1 MVWAVREQATAW
13 PPGEKFHYSN
23 VGYQTLHF
31 LLEELSGENYADVIG
46 RLMFGPLGMDHTN
59 AAITLDTRTS
69 QAVGYVTPYDDRPHH
84 SSRPLV
90 EAPFIEYGLGDGSI
104 QSTAADMA
112 AYMRMLMKSGQGPE
126 SRIVSEAA
134 FDLFTTPHWGESDE
148 DRSAGYG
155 YGMGVGSEG
164 GHDFLSHSG
173 GMVGLYANMEIDLTD
188 RIGIVV
194 LVNGPIQWKEI
205 FDYSR
210 EALRAAARGETPP
223 PLPENQDPTLVENAM
238 DFAGEFTTASG
249 TSVVFT
255 ADGGR
260 LLLHHENDAIVLE
273 SSGEDSFYT
282 PHPAFDRYSF
292 TFGRNEEKTV
302 VEGTH
307 GPSWFTNEHFAGPT
321 QFEIPDAWP
330 AYVGRYR
337 SYSPWFPYFEIFI
350 REGQLLAMIGVG
362 SETGSGEILLQ
373 ARGAGVFHPG
383 EEPTPE
389 VLRFEDV
396 VDGQALRAAWSGHE
410 FFRVSW

>member
-1 MVWAVREQATAW
+1 
-13 PPGEKFHYSN
+13 
-23 VGYQTLHF
+23 
-31 LLEELSGENYADVIG
+31 
-46 RLMFGPLGMDHTN
+46 
-59 AAITLDTRTS
+59 
-69 QAVGYVTPYDDRPHH
+69 
-84 SSRPLV
+84 
-90 EAPFIEYGLGDGSI
+90 
-104 QSTAADMA
+104 
-112 AYMRMLMKSGQGPE
+112 
-126 SRIVSEAA
+126 
-134 FDLFTTPHWGESDE
+134 
-148 DRSAGYG
+148 
-155 YGMGVGSEG
+155 
-164 GHDFLSHSG
+164 
-173 GMVGLYANMEIDLTD
+173 
-188 RIGIVV
+188 
-194 LVNGPIQWKEI
+194 
-205 FDYSR
+205 
-210 EALRAAARGETPP
+210 
-223 PLPENQDPTLVENAM
+223 M

-373 ARGAGVFHPG
+373 PRGAGVFHPG

-396 VDGQALRAAWSGHE
+396 VDNQALRAAWSGHE